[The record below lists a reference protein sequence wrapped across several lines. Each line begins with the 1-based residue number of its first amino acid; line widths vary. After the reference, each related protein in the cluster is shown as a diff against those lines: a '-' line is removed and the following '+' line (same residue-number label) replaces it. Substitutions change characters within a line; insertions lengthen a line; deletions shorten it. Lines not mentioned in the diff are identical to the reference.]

1 MNSSQ
6 GSFLDGLTTA
16 CRDNPLAAA
25 LIGGG
30 ALWLLIGNERL
41 KSAAGS
47 VRSAAAPLADLG
59 ARAQRSAASTWDD
72 ADASVGDRASRM
84 QNQASRGIQETMRN
98 TRTAASDAMSGA
110 AETMREG
117 FDEGVAGAREMF
129 DRLGR
134 ALPRKETIAQ
144 AQSSL
149 SDLLERQPLV
159 LGAVGL
165 AIGAAV
171 AGAMA
176 RTGVEDEWV
185 GNLSDGLKEDLKQRA
200 GAVSQ
205 SVQEA
210 ADTLKSEITD
220 AGAEYAD
227 RVKQAGRDAIEAAR
241 ESAGGEKGTRDPL
254 KAEVPPL

>member
-1 MNSSQ
+1 M
-6 GSFLDGLTTA
+6 DGLTTA

-30 ALWLLIGNERL
+30 ALWLLIGSNRL
-41 KSAAGS
+41 KKAAGS
-47 VRSAAAPLADLG
+47 VTSAAAPLADLG
-59 ARAQRSAASTWDD
+59 ARAQRSVAATWDD
-72 ADASVGDRASRM
+72 AYDSVRDRTSRMQDRASR
-84 QNQASRGIQETMRN
+84 GINETMRS
-98 TRTAASDAMSGA
+98 TRAAASDAMSGA
-110 AETMREG
+110 AETMNER

-134 ALPRKETIAQ
+134 ALPRKESLAQ

-176 RTGVEDEWV
+176 RTDVEDEWV
-185 GNLSDGLKEDLKQRA
+185 GNLSDGLKEDLKERA

-205 SVQEA
+205 SVREA
-210 ADTLKSEITD
+210 ADTLKDEITD

-227 RVKQAGRDAIEAAR
+227 RVKQAGQDAIEAAR
-241 ESAGGEKGTRDPL
+241 GNAGSAPTGPL
-254 KAEVPPL
+254 KAEVPVL